1 MSKVANAAS
10 ELIPHHERVRDQ
22 KLNQKAGDEI
32 KDNSSK
38 MIMGRYEDWLKLTMA
53 CIQNQDPMNPMD
65 PTQMATQFAHF
76 GQIIG
81 VLEIKDMMQ
90 KVINAQGVTQ
100 VLEAAS
106 QLDRVVEVT
115 SNTFHYQENDV
126 PQLSYTLP
134 NGTQKSLIV
143 IYDDKMQIKKSLA
156 GEVTPGKHFFT
167 WDGEDFK
174 GGKAEPGKYSFKVIA
189 YDEASNVLTDQK
201 SRKPVLVPTTVK
213 GTITGGEFANNKPML
228 NMRGVSVPLDTLVG
242 IHSMGERPKVLSDIN
257 AQILNLQEST
267 ELSKKIIEPT
277 EKVLDL
283 DGRIIQES
291 INESM

>member
-1 MSKVANAAS
+1 MTQVANAAS
-10 ELIPHHERVRDQ
+10 ELVPHHERVREQ
-22 KLNQKAGDEI
+22 KLNQKGGDEI
-32 KDNSSK
+32 KDSSSK

-143 IYDDKMQIKKSLA
+143 IYDDKMQIKKSIA
-156 GEVTPGKHFFT
+156 GEGTPGKHFFT

-174 GGKAEPGKYSFKVIA
+174 GHQAEPGKYSFKVIA
-189 YDEASNVLTDQK
+189 YDEASNVLADQK
-201 SRKPVLVPTTVK
+201 SRKPIPVPTTVK

-242 IHSMGERPKVLSDIN
+242 IHSMVDKPKGASDIN
-257 AQILNLQEST
+257 AQV
-267 ELSKKIIEPT
+267 LSLLEGAERAKKVVEPT
-277 EKVLDL
+277 ERPLNL
-283 DGRIIQES
+283 DGSIIQETT
-291 INESM
+291 NENI